1 MMFIPQSWDHIC
13 KYIPSMTRV
22 SISPYRILRLECARK
37 VWERR
42 DMNDSLSVVE
52 SKLKGGRRK
61 KDVARA
67 SMNWETLLSWSRPL
81 RIAVFFFDDAE

>member
-52 SKLKGGRRK
+52 SKVERREEEK
-61 KDVARA
+61 RCSTRFHELGNIIKLF
-67 SMNWETLLSWSRPL
+67 SWICLLL
-81 RIAVFFFDDAE
+81 E

>member
-13 KYIPSMTRV
+13 KYIPSMTQV

-52 SKLKGGRRK
+52 SKLKGGRREK
-61 KDVARA
+61 RCSTRFHESGNIIKLV
-67 SMNWETLLSWSRPL
+67 SWICLLL
-81 RIAVFFFDDAE
+81 E